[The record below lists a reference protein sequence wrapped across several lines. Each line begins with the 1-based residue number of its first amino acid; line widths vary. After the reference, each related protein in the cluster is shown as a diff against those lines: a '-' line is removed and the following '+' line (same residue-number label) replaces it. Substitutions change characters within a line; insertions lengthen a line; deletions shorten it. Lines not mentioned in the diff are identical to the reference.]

1 MQATR
6 RARQLAMPSTPAPDD
21 VARVARL
28 GAVVAQI
35 VPPDLIPGVL
45 VGLARSQRG
54 YSQADLARRVGMNR
68 STLGSLETGARAIRP
83 ARAELLAA
91 ALEIPVDL
99 ITNR

>member
-45 VGLARSQRG
+45 IGLARSQRG
-54 YSQADLARRVGMNR
+54 LSQVELAERIGMNR
-68 STLGSLETGARAIRP
+68 STLGSLETGARHVTAV
-83 ARAELLAA
+83 RAEALAA
-91 ALEIPVDL
+91 ALEIPADL
-99 ITNR
+99 ITTR